1 MNKVLKVILYIIL
14 LPIYFIISLM
24 SALIN
29 GVTK

>member
-24 SALIN
+24 SALIK